1 MGISSRLS
9 YTSVAMAH
17 LVLSRKLRPKT
28 FEEVAGQDHIVN
40 ALKNSIRS
48 ERLGHAYL
56 FAGTRGVGKTTIARI
71 FSRAIRCQ
79 NRGEDLNPCGECAA
93 CLNSDVDIIE
103 IDGASNNSVENIRDL
118 ISTVQYLPTNG
129 PYRIFI
135 IDEVHMLSTSAFNAL
150 LKTLEEPP
158 SHVKFLFATTDPHKL
173 IDTVLS
179 RCIRFDLRPL
189 SGEKLIKILG
199 DVVQKESI
207 QIDSEKVIELISG
220 CAKGSLR
227 DALSLTEQALS
238 FGDGKSISFQDLE
251 DALGIAN
258 LNDVEELIDAII
270 MADDKRMQ
278 QKYKSIVSKGIF
290 LNQLCTSILDQ
301 VYDIVNAGTREDFG
315 TSEALWVYETL
326 SKDFKWALDSLN
338 PFQTIGLILK
348 KVTLRRTFFSG
359 SQVIV
364 SNNQAAAP
372 VEKIQSVNK
381 TQTVEAEEVAEP
393 NESIEPKVDQTELKK
408 KIISESLEAIETSEQ
423 QQKEAPPV
431 EEVPVAEQLPEVEL
445 KDDRDFSFGGFLE
458 HVGEFSPAMRTNLQ
472 HGNFLTPLSIDG
484 GILKM
489 EIGFKP
495 TSQVFADYF
504 LEKDINDRLSNI
516 SKRYFDV
523 ETVQLKITVV
533 DEGSKEADFSSVN
546 EQIMEQEE
554 IEKNNRQETLQNSD
568 NVKIAEK
575 LFSSKVDKI
584 ILNENN

>member
-1 MGISSRLS
+1 MGISHRLS
-9 YTSVAMAH
+9 YTSEVMAH
-17 LVLSRKLRPKT
+17 LVLSRKLRPKK

-79 NRGEDLNPCGECAA
+79 NRDENFNPCGECNS

-129 PYRIFI
+129 PYRVFI

-189 SGEKLIKILG
+189 SSDQLIKILG

-207 QIDSEKVIELISG
+207 KVDSEKVVELISG

-227 DALSLTEQALS
+227 DALSLMEQALS

-258 LNDVEELIDAII
+258 LNDVQELIDAMIV
-270 MADDKRMQ
+270 ADDQRMQ
-278 QKYKSIVSKGIF
+278 QTYKSIISKGIF

-301 VYDIVNAGTREDFG
+301 VYELIQKNNRNDFG
-315 TSEALWVYETL
+315 TSEAFWIYETL
-326 SKDFKWALDSLN
+326 SKDFSWALDSLS
-338 PFQTIGLILK
+338 PFQTVGLILK
-348 KVTLRRTFFSG
+348 KVTLRRSFFSG
-359 SQVIV
+359 SQVIT
-364 SNNQAAAP
+364 NNERQP
-372 VEKIQSVNK
+372 TQQQVTNEVVE
-381 TQTVEAEEVAEP
+381 EEPEV
-393 NESIEPKVDQTELKK
+393 KQDQTELKK
-408 KIISESLEAIETSEQ
+408 
-423 QQKEAPPV
+423 
-431 EEVPVAEQLPEVEL
+431 
-445 KDDRDFSFGGFLE
+445 R
-458 HVGEFSPAMRTNLQ
+458 
-472 HGNFLTPLSIDG
+472 
-484 GILKM
+484 
-489 EIGFKP
+489 
-495 TSQVFADYF
+495 
-504 LEKDINDRLSNI
+504 
-516 SKRYFDV
+516 
-523 ETVQLKITVV
+523 
-533 DEGSKEADFSSVN
+533 
-546 EQIMEQEE
+546 
-554 IEKNNRQETLQNSD
+554 
-568 NVKIAEK
+568 
-575 LFSSKVDKI
+575 
-584 ILNENN
+584 